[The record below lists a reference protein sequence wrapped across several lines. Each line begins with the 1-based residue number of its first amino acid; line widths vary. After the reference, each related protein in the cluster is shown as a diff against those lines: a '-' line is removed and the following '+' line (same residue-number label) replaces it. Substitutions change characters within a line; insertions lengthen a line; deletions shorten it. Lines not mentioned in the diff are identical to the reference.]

1 MLLDRCF
8 AAGGFLYLWIFASW
22 SKFCVL
28 YNCCLFVC
36 CFYWIYFHL
45 NIYLVVFYIYQST
58 PHVAATGWDICICWF
73 WIFVSCPNFLC
84 FSTILSLCLMFIKYI
99 FLFYLIL
106 LYPCDSY
113 RPVCRGRSQVGR
125 AASRPRRSAT
135 GSVPTRPRLGAAA
148 RCLTDR
154 RGSVAAA
161 AATRVAAGWT
171 AEAFLLSGNVKCISA
186 TYILAVNL
194 LHYQFFCVEQ
204 HS

>member
-1 MLLDRCF
+1 MSGAHVVGSMFRGRRFIVSLN
-8 AAGGFLYLWIFASW
+8 
-22 SKFCVL
+22 FC
-28 YNCCLFVC
+28 
-36 CFYWIYFHL
+36 I
-45 NIYLVVFYIYQST
+45 LVK
-58 PHVAATGWDICICWF
+58 
-73 WIFVSCPNFLC
+73 FLC
-84 FSTILSLCLMFIKYI
+84 SLQFLSLCLLFIKYI

-194 LHYQFFCVEQ
+194 LHYQFFVLSSIYSAMYIFSCLC
-204 HS
+204 

>member
-1 MLLDRCF
+1 MLVKRGL
-8 AAGGFLYLWIFASW
+8 AAGDAS
-22 SKFCVL
+22 
-28 YNCCLFVC
+28 CLFLIYNFFVLNYIFC
-36 CFYWIYFHL
+36 SIYFFSFVHL
-45 NIYLVVFYIYQST
+45 CSKIYFLVYFLNVSLPMWQLQVGIYVYVDFEFLHLAQIFLFST
-58 PHVAATGWDICICWF
+58 
-73 WIFVSCPNFLC
+73 
-84 FSTILSLCLMFIKYI
+84 STILSLCLMFIKYI

-113 RPVCRGRSQVGR
+113 RPVCRGRDQVGR